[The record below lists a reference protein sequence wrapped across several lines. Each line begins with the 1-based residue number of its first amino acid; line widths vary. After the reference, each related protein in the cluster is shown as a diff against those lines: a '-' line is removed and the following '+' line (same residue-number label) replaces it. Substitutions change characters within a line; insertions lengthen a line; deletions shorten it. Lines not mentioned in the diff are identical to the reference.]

1 MVSDGYE
8 ELAGKMGGDK
18 RVVVK
23 EKKRRE
29 WYTITLGDSYHFP
42 SPKGI
47 YEFTTYN
54 SHLDVVETR
63 VFVFKCVCNG
73 LYM

>member
-29 WYTITLGDSYHFP
+29 WYTITLGDSYQFSFP
-42 SPKGI
+42 I
-47 YEFTTYN
+47 RY
-54 SHLDVVETR
+54 L
-63 VFVFKCVCNG
+63 
-73 LYM
+73 